1 MKDVE
6 TAVATTAR
14 SIRKEGEGL
23 RASLNKR
30 NVTGAMMSGYA
41 IVAERER
48 ERGGR
53 ERDGE
58 RKKEREREKE
68 K

>member
-1 MKDVE
+1 MRESEIPLDKLRRVKDFE
-6 TAVATTAR
+6 AAVAVAAVAAAT

-41 IVAERER
+41 IAAERT
-48 ERGGR
+48 G
-53 ERDGE
+53 DG
-58 RKKEREREKE
+58 
-68 K
+68 